1 MYYVNYSHEFKS
13 RLRRYALLLSNLV
26 SLFEGNILSYNFS

>member
-13 RLRRYALLLSNLV
+13 MLRRYALLLSYLV
-26 SLFEGNILSYNFS
+26 SLFEGTILSNNFR